1 MKKLPTTFFLLFH
14 FFCFS
19 QSANLIL
26 QVNGKI
32 ITSGFSNVYLTLDL
46 DENSKKIHVD
56 YLPGDLKLTEEAWSL
71 IQSQPD
77 KKFSLHV
84 AYYTTE
90 KGKQEIANFDL
101 ELSKY
106 LIEQK
111 YLIADIYDFRNKSY
125 KRKYQYLTDKNYLV
139 QFYYQPENGVHGIYI
154 PRK

>member
-1 MKKLPTTFFLLFH
+1 MFFLFFH
-14 FFCFS
+14 FFCFA

-32 ITSGFSNVYLTLDL
+32 IISEFSNVYLKLDL
-46 DENSKKIHVD
+46 EGNSKKIDVD
-56 YLPGDLKLTEEAWSL
+56 YLPGDLKLTEEAWS
-71 IQSQPD
+71 IIKNQPD
-77 KKFSLHV
+77 KKFFLHV
-84 AYYTTE
+84 DYYTYE

-111 YLIADIYDFRNKSY
+111 YLIADIYDFRDKSY
-125 KRKYQYLTDKNYLV
+125 KRRYQYITDKNYLV
-139 QFYYQPENGVHGIYI
+139 QFYYRPENGVHGIYI

>member
-1 MKKLPTTFFLLFH
+1 MLFH

-32 ITSGFSNVYLTLDL
+32 ISSEFSNVYLKFDL
-46 DENSKKIHVD
+46 EGNSKKIIVD
-56 YLPGDLKLTEEAWSL
+56 YLPGDLKLTKEVWS
-71 IQSQPD
+71 IIESQPD
-77 KKFSLHV
+77 KKFFLHV
-84 AYYTTE
+84 DYYTYE
-90 KGKQEIANFDL
+90 KGKQKIANFDL

-111 YLIADIYDFRNKSY
+111 YLIADIYDFRDKTY
-125 KRKYQYLTDKNYLV
+125 KRRYQYLTDKNYLV
-139 QFYYQPENGVHGIYI
+139 QFYYRPENGVHGIYI

>member
-1 MKKLPTTFFLLFH
+1 MFFLFFH

-32 ITSGFSNVYLTLDL
+32 IIAEFSNVYLKLDL
-46 DENSKKIHVD
+46 EGNSKKIDVD
-56 YLPGDLKLTEEAWSL
+56 YLPGDLKLTEEAWS
-71 IQSQPD
+71 IIKNQPD
-77 KKFSLHV
+77 KKFFLHV
-84 AYYTTE
+84 DYYTYE
-90 KGKQEIANFDL
+90 KGKQEIAIFDL

-111 YLIADIYDFRNKSY
+111 YLIADIYDFRDKSY
-125 KRKYQYLTDKNYLV
+125 KRRYQYITDKNYLV
-139 QFYYQPENGVHGIYI
+139 QFYYRPENGVHGIYI